1 MNNRTTTPRID
12 DKLSPEHKKKTK
24 GPLITP
30 AIKPCTY
37 QGSKG
42 SVEVLDIKVPIKQT
56 SIQVGLGPSS
66 LGAIPKQRSVSIS
79 LARDDEFARSPVGA
93 DNDNR
98 REITYIGQGSL
109 DTSAKGK
116 GQHGGFIGRMRHDL
130 TYRNKFFQTLSIFW
144 AFSVLGWTIGQ
155 FGPSFLDLQ
164 VITGSSLREGSA
176 FMTAHSV
183 GYLLG
188 SLTSGLVFDSLDKVL
203 LVFYPVLGNAV
214 TIAIIPWCSPYGLMV
229 FSHWVKG
236 LFSGGLD
243 AVCNAETVYIW
254 GDEGRSFMQA
264 LHFSFAMGGILA
276 PMATAPFLVDDPD
289 IRNLTMMK
297 QLSRKQRSLLGND
310 TFSYDTMSS
319 ALEFTTKRLNT
330 TIETMTYN
338 ITSFLNL
345 SSSTSGL
352 TFLAKK
358 EQFNVTMSSLIHNTA
373 TPVWQ
378 NSTVTAPSVL
388 NSAMTT
394 IANALPLELPD
405 EPSQLWKACTI
416 TSIMGLT
423 ASIPFIVM
431 RLKRT
436 KLEMA
441 SGRTDEDKLLRILPL
456 ATKALILFNMSLLLG
471 TYSAIEDTFAG
482 FLTTFCVKQMKWT
495 KAKGSFAT
503 SVYWAAFGG
512 GRFVGIFLVKMC
524 DPVRII
530 TVYSTL
536 LVLSFVGLYCTST
549 GQFDGGVWV
558 CAFLGGFALSVIFP
572 TIFTWTE
579 AELLPVTGKI
589 ASIFLIASSSGTMV
603 NPIVLGYLM
612 DSLTP
617 MWFCYLLLG
626 ESIAMYILFLSAL
639 NISRIVKNRQRQS
652 SLELETDNYLPE
664 EEEEEEEDY
673 FDDDDKIDVAT
684 EEEKEKLLAEQRRQ
698 EFEEM
703 MSARSM
709 CIDMKDID
717 YDNKLIFIDTLKK

>member
-1 MNNRTTTPRID
+1 
-12 DKLSPEHKKKTK
+12 
-24 GPLITP
+24 
-30 AIKPCTY
+30 
-37 QGSKG
+37 
-42 SVEVLDIKVPIKQT
+42 
-56 SIQVGLGPSS
+56 
-66 LGAIPKQRSVSIS
+66 
-79 LARDDEFARSPVGA
+79 
-93 DNDNR
+93 
-98 REITYIGQGSL
+98 
-109 DTSAKGK
+109 
-116 GQHGGFIGRMRHDL
+116 MRNDL
-130 TYRNKFFQTLSIFW
+130 TYRSKFLQTLSIFW

-214 TIAIIPWCSPYGLMV
+214 TIAVIPWCSPYGLMV

-276 PMATAPFLVDDPD
+276 PMATAPFLVDDPE

-297 QLSRKQRSLLGND
+297 QLLRKPRSLLGND
-310 TFSYDTMSS
+310 TAFYDTVSS
-319 ALEFTTKRLNT
+319 ALGFTTESVNSTLE
-330 TIETMTYN
+330 IITYN
-338 ITSFLNL
+338 VTSFLN
-345 SSSTSGL
+345 SSTSGL
-352 TFLAKK
+352 SLSMMN
-358 EQFNVTMSSLIHNTA
+358 EQLNATLSPLFETTMMSLGQI
-373 TPVWQ
+373 
-378 NSTVTAPSVL
+378 STITAPSII
-388 NSAMTT
+388 NSTT
-394 IANALPLELPD
+394 TVVTSTFPPQLPD
-405 EPSQLWKACTI
+405 EPSQLWKACSI
-416 TSIMGLT
+416 TSAMGLT
-423 ASIPFIVM
+423 ACIPFIIM
-431 RLKRT
+431 RLKSKT
-436 KLEMA
+436 KNGKWPE
-441 SGRTDEDKLLRILPL
+441 DEEKLLRILPL
-456 ATKALILFNMSLLLG
+456 STKALILFNMSMLLG

-495 KAKGSFAT
+495 KAMGSFTT
-503 SVYWAAFGG
+503 SVYWASFGG

-530 TVYSTL
+530 TLYSTL

-639 NISRIVKNRQRQS
+639 NIARVVRNRQRLS
-652 SLELETDNYLPE
+652 ELAAEYGIAE
-664 EEEEEEEDY
+664 
-673 FDDDDKIDVAT
+673 DDDDNDISNEDDIDEKDDGREIAT
-684 EEEKEKLLAEQRRQ
+684 KEEKEKLLAEQRRQ

-703 MSARSM
+703 MSSRSM
-709 CIDMKDID
+709 CIDINDID
-717 YDNKLIFIDTLKK
+717 HSDKLIFIDSLKK

>member
-1 MNNRTTTPRID
+1 MNNCTASLPGG
-12 DKLSPEHKKKTK
+12 DKLSPDNTKKTK
-24 GPLITP
+24 GPLITT

-37 QGSKG
+37 QGTKG
-42 SVEVLDIKVPIKQT
+42 SVEVLDIKIPLKEKSVQIAPD
-56 SIQVGLGPSS
+56 S
-66 LGAIPKQRSVSIS
+66 LGAIPKQRRVSIS
-79 LARDDEFARSPVGA
+79 LARNDDLTGRPVGTDK
-93 DNDNR
+93 DNY
-98 REITYIGQGSL
+98 REITYIGHGSL
-109 DTSAKGK
+109 DTSRKVK
-116 GQHGGFIGRMRHDL
+116 GQHGGFIRRMINDL
-130 TYRNKFFQTLSIFW
+130 EYRNRFLQSLAIFW
-144 AFSVLGWTIGQ
+144 AFAVLGWTIGQ

-229 FSHWVKG
+229 FIHWVKG

-276 PMATAPFLVDDPD
+276 PMATAPFLVDDPE
-289 IRNLTMMK
+289 IRNITMMK
-297 QLSRKQRSLLGND
+297 QLLRKPRSLLGND
-310 TFSYDTMSS
+310 TYFYETLGSGLDY
-319 ALEFTTKRLNT
+319 TTDHINATLGT
-330 TIETMTYN
+330 VTYN
-338 ITSFLNL
+338 VTSFLNM
-345 SSSTSGL
+345 STITSGL
-352 TFLAKK
+352 TTMLTK
-358 EQFNVTMSSLIHNTA
+358 EQLNVTSSPFLKAVTMSVGQT
-373 TPVWQ
+373 
-378 NSTVTAPSVL
+378 STVTSIL
-388 NSAMTT
+388 NSTT
-394 IANALPLELPD
+394 KAIASTLPAELPD

-416 TSIMGLT
+416 TSAMGLT
-423 ASIPFIVM
+423 ASIPFFIM

-441 SGRTDEDKLLRILPL
+441 TGRKDEDKLLRVLPL
-456 ATKALILFNMSLLLG
+456 STKALILFNMSMLLG

-495 KAKGSFAT
+495 KAMGSFTT
-503 SVYWAAFGG
+503 SVYWASFGG

-530 TVYSTL
+530 TLYSTL
-536 LVLSFVGLYCTST
+536 LVLSFIGLYCTSV

-626 ESIAMYILFLSAL
+626 ESITMYILFLSAL
-639 NISRIVKNRQRQS
+639 NIARIVRNRQRMAAES
-652 SLELETDNYLPE
+652 GVTDDNIISE
-664 EEEEEEEDY
+664 EEI
-673 FDDDDKIDVAT
+673 DDDDDGDEVAT
-684 EEEKEKLLAEQRRQ
+684 EEEKEKLLSDQRRR
-698 EFEEM
+698 EYEEM
-703 MSARSM
+703 MSSRSM
-709 CIDMKDID
+709 CIDMNDID
-717 YDNKLIFIDTLKK
+717 FGDKLIFIDSLKK

>member
-1 MNNRTTTPRID
+1 
-12 DKLSPEHKKKTK
+12 
-24 GPLITP
+24 
-30 AIKPCTY
+30 
-37 QGSKG
+37 
-42 SVEVLDIKVPIKQT
+42 
-56 SIQVGLGPSS
+56 
-66 LGAIPKQRSVSIS
+66 
-79 LARDDEFARSPVGA
+79 
-93 DNDNR
+93 
-98 REITYIGQGSL
+98 
-109 DTSAKGK
+109 
-116 GQHGGFIGRMRHDL
+116 
-130 TYRNKFFQTLSIFW
+130 
-144 AFSVLGWTIGQ
+144 
-155 FGPSFLDLQ
+155 
-164 VITGSSLREGSA
+164 
-176 FMTAHSV
+176 MTAHSV

-276 PMATAPFLVDDPD
+276 PMATAPFLVDDPE
-289 IRNLTMMK
+289 IRNITMMK
-297 QLSRKQRSLLGND
+297 KLLRKTRSLLGND
-310 TFSYDTMSS
+310 SFYYYDTFTSPLGLTTQSINSTLDIITYNVTSFVNTS
-319 ALEFTTKRLNT
+319 AQTSGLSMLANEQLNT
-330 TIETMTYN
+330 T
-338 ITSFLNL
+338 L
-345 SSSTSGL
+345 
-352 TFLAKK
+352 
-358 EQFNVTMSSLIHNTA
+358 
-373 TPVWQ
+373 TPVLETIATSVV
-378 NSTVTAPSVL
+378 NMASVTAPSIL
-388 NSAMTT
+388 NSTPA
-394 IANALPLELPD
+394 ILNATSSVFTLPFELPE
-405 EPSQLWKACTI
+405 EPSQLWKACSI
-416 TSIMGLT
+416 TSAMGLT
-423 ASIPFIVM
+423 ASIPFFIM

-436 KLEMA
+436 KLHMA
-441 SGRTDEDKLLRILPL
+441 GGRKDEEKLLRILPL
-456 ATKALILFNMSLLLG
+456 STKALILFNMSLLLG
-471 TYSAIEDTFAG
+471 MYSAIEDTFAG

-495 KAKGSFAT
+495 KAMGSFTT
-503 SVYWAAFGG
+503 SVYWASFGG

-530 TVYSTL
+530 TLYSTL

-626 ESIAMYILFLSAL
+626 ESIAMYVLFLSAL
-639 NISRIVKNRQRQS
+639 NIARVVRNRQRLS
-652 SLELETDNYLPE
+652 ELAAECGITE
-664 EEEEEEEDY
+664 
-673 FDDDDKIDVAT
+673 DDDDDDDSDNDDNPDEKDVTKSAT
-684 EEEKEKLLAEQRRQ
+684 EEEREKLLADQKRQ

-703 MSARSM
+703 MSSRSM
-709 CIDMKDID
+709 CIDMNEID
-717 YDNKLIFIDTLKK
+717 YTDKLIFIDSLKK